1 MAYASP
7 DSALLGSIPV
17 VNPDD
22 LTKYF
27 DDAADE
33 IDAALGFH
41 YETPIT
47 KAADGNALPR
57 PVELIL
63 ARINRF
69 LASGRYIMA
78 VASGGE
84 EGSVH
89 AYGWSLIK
97 EAQSALASIASGVN
111 ELDAIRLPNKGAAR
125 RTPGIVN
132 AEDGSNVDAFYDSFT
147 GFWPSQK
154 KGMIFDP
161 NFPKN
166 IGEREAEWIRGW

>member
-1 MAYASP
+1 MAYATS
-7 DSALLGSIPV
+7 DSALLGGIPATD
-17 VNPDD
+17 PDT
-22 LTKYF
+22 LSKYF

-33 IDAALGFH
+33 IDATLGFV

-47 KAADGNALPR
+47 NSADGGSLPR
-57 PVELIL
+57 PVQLIL

-78 VASGGE
+78 VAAGGE
-84 EGSVH
+84 DNTVN

-97 EAQSALASIASGVN
+97 EAQAALASLASGAT
-111 ELDAIRLPNKGAAR
+111 ELDAVRLPN
-125 RTPGIVN
+125 PGDQRKNPAIAN

-166 IGEREAEWIRGW
+166 VGEREAEWIRGW

>member
-1 MAYASP
+1 VAYATS
-7 DSALLGSIPV
+7 DSALLGGVPV
-17 VNPDD
+17 VDPTD
-22 LTKYF
+22 LDKYF
-27 DDAADE
+27 EDAADE
-33 IDAALGFH
+33 IDATLGFV

-47 KAADGNALPR
+47 KSAAGGALPR

-78 VASGGE
+78 VASAGE
-84 EGSVH
+84 QGTVH

-97 EAQSALASIASGVN
+97 EAQGALAALAAGAN
-111 ELDAIRLPNKGAAR
+111 ELDAVRLPNPGAQRKNPA
-125 RTPGIVN
+125 INN
-132 AEDGSNVDAFYDSFT
+132 AEEQSNVDAFYDAFT
-147 GFWPSQK
+147 GFWPGQK

-166 IGEREAEWIRGW
+166 IGEREAEWVRGW